1 MELTTAWVI
10 REQPLMELN
19 NVPYSQY
26 DLTNFQCDLA
36 FNPPKQNP
44 GDSRFVTGY
53 VREKDT
59 TITSVIMNMNFQP
72 EFMPFDK
79 KDDEMVNAC
88 NIFTA
93 KVKKVLLQTNFRD
106 KLENMIR
113 LMVSR
118 GNVFVNVV
126 KQEKWNV
133 RKLPIGNAH
142 ANPNLHE
149 KVIWKT
155 IYEKEC
161 DYTDFDTLPNTSIFP
176 MNIRGED
183 NAKQTRLYTVR
194 HYPVAEMA
202 RIYNKNPRWK
212 SVPKTPTMQV
222 PDIVNGI
229 WGDYYLKLPN
239 KDYMEVIT
247 MQSEVFNEYQVWLNG
262 VQMYPIQEENGLI
275 TGYPLSKVSPDGKF
289 ITCKGDYERIP
300 FFYFSKSNPDKNYV
314 KEEELN
320 EVGRLMLLML
330 RQKTQPSIGNN
341 TNRVI
346 QPNIWNPNMVIS
358 DVKKDDLHILKP
370 NDGINQSEFSFYK
383 LLTEDIDN
391 SSVSKS
397 IEGQQAGD
405 MTATQYVD
413 QKKESLKKLG
423 ISLDRAID
431 FLRQIYWKI
440 LDNEISYIDQKI
452 KEYKEDGEFTEA
464 YQSFTLEDSIDGKK
478 GTISVN
484 LMDDTSDIDEYK
496 KAQEEAD
503 SGLHTR
509 SFYAKPAH
517 LKSIYKR
524 MRDKMYCN
532 VVSLPEGEQQ
542 MLLGALF
549 NLLTSYINLGGNAQ
563 KINFDYLETIIA
575 ENSGFDSTKIFLEET
590 PFNPMDAMNQ
600 GSAGQNVPQNM
611 NLKQLSANQPIQ

>member
-1 MELTTAWVI
+1 MNGKYNNFYQQESLLDSNGMYKVPAASLTGAIQCINYDPLTEEYLVI
-10 REQPLMELN
+10 FDVYNRKDASASADTNLAISFYDGDPTNGAALLGIY
-19 NVPYSQY
+19 YSNKKMY
-26 DLTNFQCDLA
+26 R
-36 FNPPKQNP
+36 
-44 GDSRFVTGY
+44 GDSLKNLEFRFSAKNIKDVFMVVNT
-53 VREKDT
+53 VRNK
-59 TITSVIMNMNFQP
+59 SGNFNDGDFIQ
-72 EFMPFDK
+72 
-79 KDDEMVNAC
+79 
-88 NIFTA
+88 
-93 KVKKVLLQTNFRD
+93 
-106 KLENMIR
+106 
-113 LMVSR
+113 
-118 GNVFVNVV
+118 
-126 KQEKWNV
+126 
-133 RKLPIGNAH
+133 
-142 ANPNLHE
+142 
-149 KVIWKT
+149 
-155 IYEKEC
+155 KEC

-358 DVKKDDLHILKP
+358 DVKKDELHILKP

-575 ENSGFDSTKIFLEET
+575 ENSGFDSTKVFLEEA
-590 PFNPMDAMNQ
+590 PYAPQMDMT
-600 GSAGQNVPQNM
+600 GENVPQNM
-611 NLKQLSANQPIQ
+611 NLKQLTAKQPIQ